1 MKTIKTTRLL
11 IADDQSFSRDAL
23 KDALIEKGFDIAGEA
38 ATGKEAIKLN
48 KKLKPDL
55 IFMDVKM
62 PELNGIEASHEIN
75 SNNPVP
81 IILLAVKD
89 DRSTIERAK
98 SAGVMAYLV
107 KPFNKKELVPN
118 IEIAIKHFHEF
129 KKVKNENFDLKAK
142 LNARKFIEKA
152 KGILMEKHNINEQE
166 AFRMIQ
172 KTAMDK
178 HASMKEIAESI
189 IMTGDLIFPK
199 PCSMKI
205 R

>member
-38 ATGKEAIKLN
+38 ATGKEAVELN

-75 SNNPVP
+75 SHNPVP
-81 IILLAVKD
+81 IILLTVKD

-98 SAGVMAYLV
+98 SAGVMVYLV

-118 IEIAIKHFHEF
+118 IEISIKRFHEF
-129 KKVKNENFDLKAK
+129 KKVKNENADLKAK

-152 KGILMEKHNINEQE
+152 KGILMEKLNISEQE
-166 AFRMIQ
+166 AFRKIQ
-172 KTAMDK
+172 KTGMDK
-178 HASMKEIAESI
+178 HTSMKEIAESI
-189 IMTGDLIFPK
+189 IMTADL
-199 PCSMKI
+199 
-205 R
+205 

>member
-23 KDALIEKGFDIAGEA
+23 KGALIEKGFDVAGEA
-38 ATGKEAIKLN
+38 ATGKEVIELN

-81 IILLAVKD
+81 IILLTVKD
-89 DRSTIERAK
+89 DRNTIEKAK

-118 IEIAIKHFHEF
+118 IEIAIKHFQEF
-129 KKVKNENFDLKAK
+129 NKVKNENADLKAK
-142 LNARKFIEKA
+142 LNARKTIEKA
-152 KGILMEKHNINEQE
+152 KGILMEKLNVKEQE
-166 AFRMIQ
+166 AFRKIQ
-172 KTAMDK
+172 TTAMDK
-178 HASMKEIAESI
+178 HTSMKEIAESI
-189 IMTGDLIFPK
+189 IMTADL
-199 PCSMKI
+199 
-205 R
+205 

>member
-1 MKTIKTTRLL
+1 LKTIKTTRLL

-23 KDALIEKGFDIAGEA
+23 KGALIEKGFDVAGEA
-38 ATGKEAIKLN
+38 ATGKEVIELN

-81 IILLAVKD
+81 IILLTVKD
-89 DRSTIERAK
+89 DRNTIEKAK

-118 IEIAIKHFHEF
+118 IEIAIKHFQEF
-129 KKVKNENFDLKAK
+129 NKVKNENADLKAK
-142 LNARKFIEKA
+142 LNARKTIEKA
-152 KGILMEKHNINEQE
+152 KGILMEKLNVKEQE
-166 AFRMIQ
+166 AFRKIQ
-172 KTAMDK
+172 TTAMDK
-178 HASMKEIAESI
+178 HTSMKEIAESI
-189 IMTGDLIFPK
+189 IMTADL
-199 PCSMKI
+199 
-205 R
+205 

>member
-1 MKTIKTTRLL
+1 LKTIKTTRLL

-38 ATGKEAIKLN
+38 ATGREAIELN

-75 SNNPVP
+75 SHNPVP
-81 IILLAVKD
+81 IILLTVKD

-98 SAGVMAYLV
+98 SAEVMAYLV
-107 KPFNKKELVPN
+107 KPFNKKELLPN
-118 IEIAIKHFHEF
+118 IEIAIKRFHEF
-129 KKVKNENFDLKAK
+129 KKIKNENADLKAK
-142 LNARKFIEKA
+142 LNARKIIGKA
-152 KGILMEKHNINEQE
+152 KGILMEKYNIREQE
-166 AFRMIQ
+166 AFRKMQ

-178 HASMKEIAESI
+178 HTSMKEIAECI
-189 IMTGDLIFPK
+189 IMTAEL
-199 PCSMKI
+199 
-205 R
+205 

>member
-11 IADDQSFSRDAL
+11 IADDQNFSRDAL
-23 KDALIEKGFDIAGEA
+23 KGALIEKGFDVAGEA
-38 ATGKEAIKLN
+38 ATGKEVIELN

-81 IILLAVKD
+81 IILLTVKD
-89 DRSTIERAK
+89 DRNTIEKAK

-118 IEIAIKHFHEF
+118 IEIAIKRFQEF
-129 KKVKNENFDLKAK
+129 KKMKNENADLKAK
-142 LNARKFIEKA
+142 LNARKTIEKA
-152 KGILMEKHNINEQE
+152 KGILMEKLNVKEQE
-166 AFRMIQ
+166 AFRKIQ
-172 KTAMDK
+172 TTAMDK
-178 HASMKEIAESI
+178 HTSMKAIAESI
-189 IMTGDLIFPK
+189 IMTADL
-199 PCSMKI
+199 
-205 R
+205 

>member
-1 MKTIKTTRLL
+1 MKKIKTKRLL

-23 KDALIEKGFDIAGEA
+23 KDALIEKGFGIAGEA

-48 KKLKPDL
+48 KMLKPDL

-81 IILLAVKD
+81 IILLTVKD

-118 IEIAIKHFHEF
+118 IEIAIKRFHEF
-129 KKVKNENFDLKAK
+129 KKMKNENADLKEK
-142 LNARKFIEKA
+142 LNARKLIEKA

-166 AFRMIQ
+166 TFRKMQ
-172 KTAMDK
+172 KTAMNK

-189 IMTGDLIFPK
+189 IMTAEL
-199 PCSMKI
+199 
-205 R
+205 

>member
-23 KDALIEKGFDIAGEA
+23 KDALIEKGFDVAGEA
-38 ATGKEAIKLN
+38 ATGKEAIELN

-75 SNNPVP
+75 SHNPVP
-81 IILLAVKD
+81 IILLTVKD

-98 SAGVMAYLV
+98 SAGIMVYLV

-118 IEIAIKHFHEF
+118 IEIAIKRFSEF
-129 KKVKNENFDLKAK
+129 KKVKNENADLKAK

-152 KGILMEKHNINEQE
+152 KGILMEKLNIKEQE
-166 AFRMIQ
+166 AFRKIQ

-178 HASMKEIAESI
+178 HTSMKEIAESI
-189 IMTGDLIFPK
+189 IMTAEL
-199 PCSMKI
+199 
-205 R
+205 

>member
-38 ATGKEAIKLN
+38 ATGKEAIELN

-75 SNNPVP
+75 SHNPVP
-81 IILLAVKD
+81 IILLTVKD

-118 IEIAIKHFHEF
+118 IEIAIKRFSEF
-129 KKVKNENFDLKAK
+129 KKVKNENADLKAK

-152 KGILMEKHNINEQE
+152 KGILMEKLNISEQE
-166 AFRMIQ
+166 AFRKIQ
-172 KTAMDK
+172 KTGMDK
-178 HASMKEIAESI
+178 HTSMKEIAESI
-189 IMTGDLIFPK
+189 IMTADL
-199 PCSMKI
+199 
-205 R
+205 

>member
-1 MKTIKTTRLL
+1 LKTIKTTRLL

-75 SNNPVP
+75 SKNPVP
-81 IILLAVKD
+81 IILLTVKD

-118 IEIAIKHFHEF
+118 IEIAIKRFHEF
-129 KKVKNENFDLKAK
+129 KKVKNENADLKAK
-142 LNARKFIEKA
+142 LNARKLIEKA

-166 AFRMIQ
+166 AFRMVQ
-172 KTAMDK
+172 KAAMDK
-178 HASMKEIAESI
+178 HTSMKEIAESI
-189 IMTGDLIFPK
+189 IMTADL
-199 PCSMKI
+199 
-205 R
+205 

>member
-23 KDALIEKGFDIAGEA
+23 KGALIEKGFDVAGEA
-38 ATGKEAIKLN
+38 ATGKEVIELN

-81 IILLAVKD
+81 IILLTVKD
-89 DRSTIERAK
+89 DRNTIEKAK

-118 IEIAIKHFHEF
+118 IEIAIKRFQEF
-129 KKVKNENFDLKAK
+129 KKMKNENADLKAK
-142 LNARKFIEKA
+142 LNARKTIEKA
-152 KGILMEKHNINEQE
+152 KGILMEKLNVKEQE
-166 AFRMIQ
+166 AFRKIQ
-172 KTAMDK
+172 TTAMDK
-178 HASMKEIAESI
+178 HTSMKAIAESI
-189 IMTGDLIFPK
+189 IMTADL
-199 PCSMKI
+199 
-205 R
+205 

>member
-23 KDALIEKGFDIAGEA
+23 KDALIEKGFDVAGEA
-38 ATGKEAIKLN
+38 ATGKEAIELN

-75 SNNPVP
+75 SHNPVP
-81 IILLAVKD
+81 IILLTVKD
-89 DRSTIERAK
+89 DRNTIERAK

-129 KKVKNENFDLKAK
+129 KKVKHENADLKEK
-142 LNARKFIEKA
+142 LNARKTIEKA
-152 KGILMEKHNINEQE
+152 KGILMEKLNVKEQE
-166 AFRMIQ
+166 AFRKIQ
-172 KTAMDK
+172 TTAMDK
-178 HASMKEIAESI
+178 HTSMKEIAESI
-189 IMTGDLIFPK
+189 IMTADL
-199 PCSMKI
+199 
-205 R
+205 

>member
-1 MKTIKTTRLL
+1 LKTIKTTCLL

-23 KDALIEKGFDIAGEA
+23 KGALIEKGFDVAGEA
-38 ATGKEAIKLN
+38 ATGKEVIELN

-81 IILLAVKD
+81 IILLTVKD
-89 DRSTIERAK
+89 DRNTIEKAK

-118 IEIAIKHFHEF
+118 IEIAIKRFQEF
-129 KKVKNENFDLKAK
+129 KKMKNENADLKAK
-142 LNARKFIEKA
+142 LNARKTIEKA
-152 KGILMEKHNINEQE
+152 KGILMEKLNVKEQE
-166 AFRMIQ
+166 AFRKIQ
-172 KTAMDK
+172 TTAMDK
-178 HASMKEIAESI
+178 HTSMKAIAESI
-189 IMTGDLIFPK
+189 IMTADL
-199 PCSMKI
+199 
-205 R
+205 

>member
-23 KDALIEKGFDIAGEA
+23 KNALIEKGFDIAGEA

-75 SNNPVP
+75 SHNPVP
-81 IILLAVKD
+81 IILLTVKD

-98 SAGVMAYLV
+98 SAGVMVYLV

-118 IEIAIKHFHEF
+118 IEIAIKRFHEF
-129 KKVKNENFDLKAK
+129 KKVKNENAGLKAK
-142 LNARKFIEKA
+142 LNARKLIEKA

-166 AFRMIQ
+166 AFRKMQ
-172 KTAMDK
+172 KAAMDK
-178 HASMKEIAESI
+178 HTPMKEIAESI
-189 IMTGDLIFPK
+189 IMTAEL
-199 PCSMKI
+199 
-205 R
+205 